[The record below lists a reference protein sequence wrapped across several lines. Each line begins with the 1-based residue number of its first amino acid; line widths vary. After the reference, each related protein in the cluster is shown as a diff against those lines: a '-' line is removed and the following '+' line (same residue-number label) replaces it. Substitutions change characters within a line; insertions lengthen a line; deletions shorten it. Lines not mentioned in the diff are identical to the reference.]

1 MPLKKAV
8 PLVRSNFP
16 LPGGNQSTLF
26 FPISSGP
33 VLVPVTPP
41 PPPEITNAIIVGED
55 EYLSVGENEY
65 LMFVDPN

>member
-1 MPLKKAV
+1 MPLKKAA
-8 PLVRSNFP
+8 PLINPNLILSGNNRQTSSFP
-16 LPGGNQSTLF
+16 K
-26 FPISSGP
+26 SSGP